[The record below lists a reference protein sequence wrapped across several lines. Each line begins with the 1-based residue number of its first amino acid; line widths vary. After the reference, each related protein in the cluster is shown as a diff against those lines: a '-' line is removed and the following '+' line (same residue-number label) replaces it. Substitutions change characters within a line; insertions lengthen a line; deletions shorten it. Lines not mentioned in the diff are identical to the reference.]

1 MVIQMLGSAS
11 ITRTSEIE
19 ITDDSKNDI
28 LNCSEKMNELE
39 NEKKLEAQGSS
50 EEKPSPRSI
59 AAGSVT
65 ENKLEKFALLYDK
78 YNIQCSELERLK
90 KANSELKEQ
99 LEKVRQEYD
108 TCRSD
113 FSVYREDSE
122 HRIMDMELQL
132 KMTTQH
138 IETREKHYQQRIKQN
153 DAEWDQKFVQLLK
166 RTEAVEKEK
175 NDAVCRYAAKEAQLM
190 RLQKQIEELEAQKNM
205 LSAEKNTL
213 QKSTQFEYMQ
223 NMSHSL
229 AEMERQLVLEK
240 KAGKEREEQH
250 KMTVKHLEASQTILT
265 ELRSRLE
272 SAQSQI
278 TTEQM
283 EKEEYQDRL
292 RKTQAMLK
300 TTERRCAE
308 EVDVANKKASSQE
321 KQCYN
326 ACNELSSL
334 RSQNSVLSER
344 IDHLVQANAQLME
357 EHRQISQELEQVNQN
372 HQIALKNLESLEG
385 IQIQFNSSLHRAE
398 LAEIAARDAAAERDQ
413 AEAEAAKCR
422 KETERLLDLNEQL
435 TDKNSSLIS
444 QQEML
449 KCKNLELNQQVETL
463 ESSVSTY
470 EKHIV
475 ELDRKLELLKVENST
490 EIGILQQQI
499 GTKTA
504 EEQKLN
510 AVINEL
516 RNEQEILRKKNSNF
530 LKDLRAEVQ
539 YLRKLQSR
547 IPNLSPPNAS
557 VEDNLLFAVLPNG
570 SVAKD
575 NPSTSSQASSIASS
589 SDIYSLTTSYS
600 TTILVSRT
608 AAHQKKSQQFVVSS
622 SSDETNHVQQQMIEK
637 IVKLQRQLARRQDKI
652 DFLEEH
658 VQQCTQELLKKT
670 KIIQNYALR
679 EEAALLLPQSDLNKI
694 LHGPNGS
701 CSTSSSLIGNL
712 FASSAN
718 GGTGKSELKFV
729 MDVNSRLQAV
739 LEDALHKNITLTNN
753 IDIMGKEI
761 SRLSRENRQ
770 LALSKTM

>member
-153 DAEWDQKFVQLLK
+153 DAEWDQKFLLK

-334 RSQNSVLSER
+334 
-344 IDHLVQANAQLME
+344 
-357 EHRQISQELEQVNQN
+357 
-372 HQIALKNLESLEG
+372 
-385 IQIQFNSSLHRAE
+385 SSLHRAE

-530 LKDLRAEVQ
+530 LKDLRTEVQ

-679 EEAALLLPQSDLNKI
+679 EEAALLLPQSDLNKCIPFVHYFTCLMLIDYIGNGSRVQLWLKIVVLTLPI

-729 MDVNSRLQAV
+729 MEVNSRLQAV